1 MTTHVYWVCDPCTAP
16 MIFGSALETTV
27 LLSVETNSASSSPL
41 SAFSTFR
48 RSAPTP
54 PPDPTRS
61 HHSLPCSYDGLQATR
76 SLYAT
81 YSEVGSPYMAYGDG
95 KQTRYG
101 PIRLVRRDP
110 PRRPDP
116 RTDGEL
122 AEGVGAF
129 TNGGGDIIVIGIAH
143 RTPVPSEVRKRC
155 RRSRRR
161 GPEPARAPLCQ
172 RLGNTWQLGP
182 DGPGSGR
189 SEPLSFAPEEGAVF
203 KGGGMARWRAL
214 PAGIDPAVAALVAH
228 LRKAKDFS
236 GLSIKQLASAT
247 GYSTSSWE
255 RYLSGRALP
264 PPAAVRSLAEVVG
277 ADPVRLL
284 ALLDAAVNARRS
296 GPFEPESPSVPTP
309 PSEPVSPSQ
318 PVLPP
323 EPATAGATA
332 AGDDRPD
339 TGVDGDRHHLAG
351 WRQLGLLGCGM
362 VVGAVMVLLLVQPTQ
377 VAAARSVSGTTAV
390 AVPEATAFACA
401 YTRQDGR
408 WYAGNSETRTQ
419 QLVVDMTG
427 PAVAELQCLLQRAG
441 VTPGGIDGNFG
452 PLTESAVIQA
462 QKKFHLDVDGQVG
475 PSTWAALRG

>member
-1 MTTHVYWVCDPCTAP
+1 
-16 MIFGSALETTV
+16 
-27 LLSVETNSASSSPL
+27 
-41 SAFSTFR
+41 
-48 RSAPTP
+48 
-54 PPDPTRS
+54 
-61 HHSLPCSYDGLQATR
+61 
-76 SLYAT
+76 
-81 YSEVGSPYMAYGDG
+81 
-95 KQTRYG
+95 
-101 PIRLVRRDP
+101 
-110 PRRPDP
+110 
-116 RTDGEL
+116 
-122 AEGVGAF
+122 
-129 TNGGGDIIVIGIAH
+129 
-143 RTPVPSEVRKRC
+143 
-155 RRSRRR
+155 
-161 GPEPARAPLCQ
+161 
-172 RLGNTWQLGP
+172 
-182 DGPGSGR
+182 
-189 SEPLSFAPEEGAVF
+189 
-203 KGGGMARWRAL
+203 MARWRAL
-214 PAGIDPAVAALVAH
+214 PTGINPAVAALVAH

-236 GLSIKQLASAT
+236 GLSIKQLGSAT

-264 PPAAVRSLAEVVG
+264 PPAAVRSLAEEVG

-296 GPFEPESPSVPTP
+296 GPFEPESPSEPAVPSEPTP
-309 PSEPVSPSQ
+309 PSEPVPPSK

-323 EPATAGATA
+323 EPTTPEATA

-377 VAAARSVSGTTAV
+377 VAAARGVSGTTAV
-390 AVPEATAFACA
+390 AVPEATAFACS
-401 YTRQDGR
+401 YTRQGGR
-408 WYAGNSETRTQ
+408 WYAGNSETRTH

-441 VTPGGIDGNFG
+441 ITPGGIDGNFG